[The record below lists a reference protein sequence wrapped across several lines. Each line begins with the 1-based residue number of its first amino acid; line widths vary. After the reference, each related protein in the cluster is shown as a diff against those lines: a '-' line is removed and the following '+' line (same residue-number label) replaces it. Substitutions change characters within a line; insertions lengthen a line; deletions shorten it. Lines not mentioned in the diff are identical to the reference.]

1 MAIEIGSKLTG
12 KVTGITNFGAFVD
25 LGDGKSGLV
34 HISEISNEYVKNIN
48 DFLSVGDEVK
58 VLVTNIDQSGKIAL
72 SMRKAEDSAPA
83 QAPKAARDN
92 KPRRSKPA
100 PNFKRQ
106 QSSRSSDFDTMMSNF
121 LKDSDD
127 RLASLKKNTEGKRGG
142 RGGRRS

>member
-25 LGDGKSGLV
+25 LGEGQSGLV

-58 VLVTNIDQSGKIAL
+58 VLVTNIDKSGKIAL
-72 SMRKAEDSAPA
+72 SMRKVEDPAPA
-83 QAPKAARDN
+83 KASKPAREN
-92 KPRRSKPA
+92 KARRSKGA

-106 QSSRSSDFDTMMSNF
+106 QSSRTSDFDTMMSNF